1 MLGNAVECCGMLVEC
16 LRNAGGGGG
25 MLWNVGGTVWN
36 VGGMIVECY
45 GFFVSYYYDYYYYY
59 EYEYDY
65 YYSSHP
71 HCVLLRILFVLAL
84 LPN

>member
-1 MLGNAVECCGMLVEC
+1 MLG
-16 LRNAGGGGG
+16 GG
-25 MLWNVGGTVWN
+25 GGTVWN
-36 VGGMIVECY
+36 VGRMSVECY
-45 GFFVSYYYDYYYYY
+45 GFFVSYYYDDYYYY

-71 HCVLLRILFVLAL
+71 HCVLLLILFVLAL